1 MEIIKGRR
9 HVYIVSVRE
18 ENDAFDLAGY
28 EAELVV
34 CRGVGSEPTLKKK
47 GIVGHPS
54 SGNAEFTLLPEDL
67 VDAEAGHYR
76 FEVNIWKTE
85 DDTVVYTPVEGSLEL
100 REALD
105 GIPATV

>member
-47 GIVGHPS
+47 RYSRAPKFWQCGIYFAPGRS
-54 SGNAEFTLLPEDL
+54 C
-67 VDAEAGHYR
+67 
-76 FEVNIWKTE
+76 
-85 DDTVVYTPVEGSLEL
+85 
-100 REALD
+100 
-105 GIPATV
+105 